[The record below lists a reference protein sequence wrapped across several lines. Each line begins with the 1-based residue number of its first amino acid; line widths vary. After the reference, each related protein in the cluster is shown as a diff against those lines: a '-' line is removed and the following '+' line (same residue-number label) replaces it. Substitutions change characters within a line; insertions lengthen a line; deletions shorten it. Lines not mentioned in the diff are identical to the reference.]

1 MLIHVKNLY
10 YTLNYKGS
18 ENIHLNMITKP
29 LKKKKTPKKH

>member
-18 ENIHLNMITKP
+18 ENIHLNKITK
-29 LKKKKTPKKH
+29 LKKKKKTQKKH